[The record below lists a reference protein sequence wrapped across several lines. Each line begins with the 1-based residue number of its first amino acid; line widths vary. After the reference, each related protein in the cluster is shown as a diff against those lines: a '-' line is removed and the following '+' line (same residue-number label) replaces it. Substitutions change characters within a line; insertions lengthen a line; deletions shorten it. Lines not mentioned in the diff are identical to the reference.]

1 MSEPD
6 DEVTRMTS
14 DINAFNKTL
23 IEEFRANDGRVS
35 GMFSQSPL
43 LLLTHTGAKSGEAR
57 TSPLVYSR
65 DGDRIVII
73 ASKGGSAKHPHWYLN
88 IVADPTVTVELPGDT
103 FAARAVITG
112 GDERTRLFRSQ
123 ADLMPNFDAYA
134 AKTDR
139 EIPVVVLERV

>member
-6 DEVTRMTS
+6 DEATRMAN

-23 IEEFRANDGRVS
+23 IEEFGANNGRVS

-43 LLLTHTGAKSGEAR
+43 LLLTHASATSGQE
-57 TSPLVYSR
+57 PN
-65 DGDRIVII
+65 
-73 ASKGGSAKHPHWYLN
+73 LN
-88 IVADPTVTVELPGDT
+88 
-103 FAARAVITG
+103 
-112 GDERTRLFRSQ
+112 Q
-123 ADLMPNFDAYA
+123 KPNVDVYA

>member
-43 LLLTHTGAKSGEAR
+43 LLLTHTGAKSGEQ
-57 TSPLVYSR
+57 
-65 DGDRIVII
+65 
-73 ASKGGSAKHPHWYLN
+73 LN
-88 IVADPTVTVELPGDT
+88 LH
-103 FAARAVITG
+103 
-112 GDERTRLFRSQ
+112 Q
-123 ADLMPNFDAYA
+123 KPNFDAYA

>member
-1 MSEPD
+1 MSESD
-6 DEVTRMTS
+6 DEATRMTS

-43 LLLTHTGAKSGEAR
+43 LLLTHTGAKRGEQ
-57 TSPLVYSR
+57 PN
-65 DGDRIVII
+65 
-73 ASKGGSAKHPHWYLN
+73 LN
-88 IVADPTVTVELPGDT
+88 
-103 FAARAVITG
+103 
-112 GDERTRLFRSQ
+112 Q
-123 ADLMPNFDAYA
+123 KPNFDAYA

>member
-1 MSEPD
+1 
-6 DEVTRMTS
+6 MTS

-65 DGDRIVII
+65 DGDRIVIVAGLPFGTPGATNMLRI
-73 ASKGGSAKHPHWYLN
+73 AFTGSEK
-88 IVADPTVTVELPGDT
+88 
-103 FAARAVITG
+103 
-112 GDERTRLFRSQ
+112 
-123 ADLMPNFDAYA
+123 
-134 AKTDR
+134 
-139 EIPVVVLERV
+139 